1 MKMRKRWLWFLVSP
15 VVILALVF
23 GWAFNA
29 SAVKKASYSAQ
40 KSRNALPENTLLQF
54 TTGGHILGFK
64 PDRAYFASLDHTIIE
79 EFVGTKG
86 VMPAG
91 EAGKGDTEGMKGA
104 PPLGKVVYKDLWQG
118 ITLKYE
124 AVHSGIAESTFA
136 LEPETDVKKIKLR
149 YNVSVDIQK
158 DGSLRFRH
166 PSEKG
171 YFSQSAPKAW
181 QEMDGKRIPVEVAFA
196 DYGDNT
202 IGFTLGEYNNHYPV
216 VIDPTYQWHTFY
228 GSASSDAGYGIA
240 VDTGGNVYVTGR
252 SNATWNGPAA
262 QSPLNAYSGSGNGD
276 IVVLKLNTGGAYQW
290 HTFYGSANDDNGYG
304 IAVDAGGNV
313 YVTGG
318 SFATWGTPLNAYSG
332 DYDIVVLKL
341 NTSGAYQWHTFY
353 GYAASDEGY
362 GIAVDAGGNVYVTGW
377 SFATWNGPAAQAPLN
392 AYSGSG
398 NADIVVLKLNTSGAY
413 QWHTFY
419 GSAASDWGDG
429 IAVDA
434 GGNVYVTGWSD
445 ATWNGPAAQSP
456 LNAYSDYSDIVVLE
470 LNTSGAYQ
478 WHTFY
483 GSVEDGDDNGN
494 GIAVDTGGNVYVT
507 GESDATWNGPVAQAP
522 LNAHSGSADIVVLK
536 FAADV
541 APPTPSPSPTPTVEP
556 TSTYVPTPTP
566 VVSPSPIP
574 SPTESPTAVSLV
586 SFKAK
591 VNGAGSVT
599 LAWETASEVDNAGFN
614 IYRSKMTDGTYKKVN
629 GKLIPAEGNG
639 AYGASYSFE
648 DTPGRGTFYY
658 KLEDVD
664 YNGTS
669 AVHGPVKVRVRSA
682 EGEAKRRRR

>member
-228 GSASSDAGYGIA
+228 GSADSGDW
-240 VDTGGNVYVTGR
+240 GN
-252 SNATWNGPAA
+252 
-262 QSPLNAYSGSGNGD
+262 
-276 IVVLKLNTGGAYQW
+276 
-290 HTFYGSANDDNGYG
+290 G

-313 YVTGG
+313 YVTGFTN
-318 SFATWGTPLNAYSG
+318 SPWATPLNSYSG
-332 DYDIVVLKL
+332 VWDIVVLKL
-341 NTSGAYQWHTFY
+341 
-353 GYAASDEGY
+353 D
-362 GIAVDAGGNVYVTGW
+362 
-377 SFATWNGPAAQAPLN
+377 
-392 AYSGSG
+392 
-398 NADIVVLKLNTSGAY
+398 TSGAY

-419 GSAASDWGDG
+419 GSAAGWDNGYG
-429 IAVDA
+429 IAVA
-434 GGNVYVTGWSD
+434 GGNVYVMGAST
-445 ATWNGPAAQSP
+445 ATWG
-456 LNAYSDYSDIVVLE
+456 
-470 LNTSGAYQ
+470 T
-478 WHTFY
+478 
-483 GSVEDGDDNGN
+483 
-494 GIAVDTGGNVYVT
+494 
-507 GESDATWNGPVAQAP
+507 P
-522 LNAHSGSADIVVLK
+522 LNAHSGGWDIVVLK
-536 FAADV
+536 LN
-541 APPTPSPSPTPTVEP
+541 T
-556 TSTYVPTPTP
+556 
-566 VVSPSPIP
+566 
-574 SPTESPTAVSLV
+574 
-586 SFKAK
+586 
-591 VNGAGSVT
+591 G
-599 LAWETASEVDNAGFN
+599 
-614 IYRSKMTDGTYKKVN
+614 
-629 GKLIPAEGNG
+629 G
-639 AYGASYSFE
+639 AYQ
-648 DTPGRGTFYY
+648 
-658 KLEDVD
+658 
-664 YNGTS
+664 
-669 AVHGPVKVRVRSA
+669 
-682 EGEAKRRRR
+682 

>member
-1 MKMRKRWLWFLVSP
+1 MS
-15 VVILALVF
+15 
-23 GWAFNA
+23 
-29 SAVKKASYSAQ
+29 
-40 KSRNALPENTLLQF
+40 
-54 TTGGHILGFK
+54 
-64 PDRAYFASLDHTIIE
+64 
-79 EFVGTKG
+79 
-86 VMPAG
+86 
-91 EAGKGDTEGMKGA
+91 
-104 PPLGKVVYKDLWQG
+104 
-118 ITLKYE
+118 
-124 AVHSGIAESTFA
+124 
-136 LEPETDVKKIKLR
+136 
-149 YNVSVDIQK
+149 
-158 DGSLRFRH
+158 
-166 PSEKG
+166 
-171 YFSQSAPKAW
+171 
-181 QEMDGKRIPVEVAFA
+181 
-196 DYGDNT
+196 
-202 IGFTLGEYNNHYPV
+202 
-216 VIDPTYQWHTFY
+216 
-228 GSASSDAGYGIA
+228 
-240 VDTGGNVYVTGR
+240 
-252 SNATWNGPAA
+252 
-262 QSPLNAYSGSGNGD
+262 D
-276 IVVLKLNTGGAYQW
+276 IVVLKLDTSGAYQW
-290 HTFYGSANDDNGYG
+290 HTFYGSASYDAGIG

-313 YVTGG
+313 YVTGE
-318 SFATWGTPLNAYSG
+318 
-332 DYDIVVLKL
+332 
-341 NTSGAYQWHTFY
+341 
-353 GYAASDEGY
+353 SD
-362 GIAVDAGGNVYVTGW
+362 
-377 SFATWNGPAAQAPLN
+377 ATWNGPAAQLPLN
-392 AYSGSG
+392 AYSDFT
-398 NADIVVLKLNTSGAY
+398 DIMVLELNTSGAY

>member
-1 MKMRKRWLWFLVSP
+1 
-15 VVILALVF
+15 
-23 GWAFNA
+23 
-29 SAVKKASYSAQ
+29 
-40 KSRNALPENTLLQF
+40 
-54 TTGGHILGFK
+54 
-64 PDRAYFASLDHTIIE
+64 
-79 EFVGTKG
+79 
-86 VMPAG
+86 
-91 EAGKGDTEGMKGA
+91 
-104 PPLGKVVYKDLWQG
+104 
-118 ITLKYE
+118 
-124 AVHSGIAESTFA
+124 
-136 LEPETDVKKIKLR
+136 
-149 YNVSVDIQK
+149 
-158 DGSLRFRH
+158 
-166 PSEKG
+166 
-171 YFSQSAPKAW
+171 
-181 QEMDGKRIPVEVAFA
+181 
-196 DYGDNT
+196 
-202 IGFTLGEYNNHYPV
+202 
-216 VIDPTYQWHTFY
+216 
-228 GSASSDAGYGIA
+228 
-240 VDTGGNVYVTGR
+240 
-252 SNATWNGPAA
+252 
-262 QSPLNAYSGSGNGD
+262 
-276 IVVLKLNTGGAYQW
+276 
-290 HTFYGSANDDNGYG
+290 
-304 IAVDAGGNV
+304 
-313 YVTGG
+313 
-318 SFATWGTPLNAYSG
+318 
-332 DYDIVVLKL
+332 VVLKL

-353 GYAASDEGY
+353 GSANFDEGR
-362 GIAVDAGGNVYVTGW
+362 GIAVDAGGNVYVTGRSYGTW
-377 SFATWNGPAAQAPLN
+377 GTPLNAYSGNGDIVVLKLDTGGAYQWHTFYGSAISDAGSGIAVDTGGNVYVTGRSDATWNGPAAQAPLN